1 MRQSLFYFSGAEK
14 YWLRQLTRDVK
25 SDVRLL
31 NFRSDVIFVPPRKKD
46 IMRHNMSKIKGM
58 INNNFNVIGKKNNQ
72 TSVSDADR
80 QIPTLGSTDN
90 AGNSVSLVSGFWY
103 YPFTFGL
110 GVFGFIAFIIFKDLF
125 LISSFLS

>member
-1 MRQSLFYFSGAEK
+1 
-14 YWLRQLTRDVK
+14 
-25 SDVRLL
+25 
-31 NFRSDVIFVPPRKKD
+31 
-46 IMRHNMSKIKGM
+46 MRHKMSKIKGM

-90 AGNSVSLVSGFWY
+90 AGNSVNFVSGFWY
-103 YPFTFGL
+103 YPFTFGF
-110 GVFGFIAFIIFKDLF
+110 GVFGFIAFIIFKNLF